1 MSAKGDTFLGW
12 QVGPGGGHISESNGT
27 LTFSAND
34 VLPGKEPSLFKE
46 FTPKGDF
53 EISFQLKAETLG
65 EILLDQAGEGF
76 VFSFGKVNI
85 TYQEFH
91 IVSLWLRARAGG
103 QFLLDWHD
111 DHCDFNGWQDNWV
124 PFVYDGLE
132 YNNGYAFWHPNPP
145 QDRSNAPVKPDV
157 WYTLKL
163 KVQKTPF
170 TVTGE
175 VYSENDTLLGSLK
188 TDKMNDFTFNDI
200 NYVLMATGGGG
211 TFYVRN
217 ITGLAPDSDFSFY
230 PNEVTVG
237 NQVAF
242 NASENANSYGQ
253 ALNYTWD
260 FGDGN
265 VMSTEPSVVSHI
277 YQTAGS
283 FNVTLTVA
291 DSDGFN
297 SSSSRAVRVWQ
308 PTCLSVSTDTS
319 SSTVGSAVN
328 INGRLTDRFG
338 TGLANEPVAVYY
350 TFAGA
355 DSWYPISSAYT
366 NEAGEYSVQWMSV
379 ASGAFTLKAQ
389 WSGNATYLAAN
400 ATTTLGSLPIQ
411 SQNVLFVESNS
422 TVTSLAFNS
431 SASELSFT
439 VSGGSGTTGY
449 VKATIAK
456 SLSPDAQDL
465 KVYLDGNQ
473 LNYTLSET
481 ADAWLVTFNYHHSTH
496 HLTIYLP
503 TPVVTA
509 TEAASV
515 SQSLSPSPM
524 GVENWTWIVII
535 AGVGLIIAVTAGGIG
550 FRRRK

>member
-1 MSAKGDTFLGW
+1 MSARGDTFLGW
-12 QVGPGGGHISESNGT
+12 QLGPGGGHISESNGT
-27 LTFSAND
+27 LIFSAND

-65 EILLDQAGEGF
+65 EVLLDQAGEGF
-76 VFSFGKVNI
+76 SFLFGNI
-85 TYQEFH
+85 DIPSQQFH
-91 IVSLWLRARAGG
+91 IVSLNMRARAGG
-103 QFLLDWHD
+103 QFLLNWHD
-111 DHCDFNGWQDNWV
+111 NISDLNGWQGQWI
-124 PFVYDGLE
+124 PFVYNGLE
-132 YNNGYAFWHPNPP
+132 YNNGYAFWHTNPP
-145 QDRSNAPVKPDV
+145 QDRSNAPIQPDV

-170 TVTGE
+170 LVTGE
-175 VYSENDTLLGSLK
+175 VYSENDTMLGSL
-188 TDKMNDFTFNDI
+188 TIGGMNDFTFEDI
-200 NYVLMATGGGG
+200 KYVYMRTGGGG

-217 ITGLAPDSDFSFY
+217 IKGLAPDSSFTLY
-230 PNEVTVG
+230 PNEAVVS
-237 NQVAF
+237 NPVAF
-242 NASENANSYGQ
+242 TASENASSYGQ

-265 VMSTEPSVVSHI
+265 VMSTEQPVVSHI
-277 YQTAGS
+277 YQKAGS

-291 DSDGFN
+291 DSEGSK

-355 DSWYPISSAYT
+355 DSWYPISSDFT

-379 ASGAFTLKAQ
+379 ASGTFTLRAQ

-400 ATTTLGSLPIQ
+400 TTTTLSSLPIK

-439 VSGGSGTTGY
+439 VSGTSGTTGY

-456 SLSPDAQDL
+456 SVLPDAQDL
-465 KVYLDGNQ
+465 KVNLDGNQ

-515 SQSLSPSPM
+515 SQSPSPSPM

-535 AGVGLIIAVTAGGIG
+535 AGVGLIIAVIAGGIG